1 MEHGLE
7 WKALGT
13 APDGFLEFA
22 LIGDCD
28 LYNAPAFMRDMAG
41 KLTAGAARLRFD
53 CAGLRYLDS
62 TGVGAIIKL
71 LQAAKAQGG
80 ELRFTGLMGTPRKV
94 RTLCNVIS
102 LIKEDRRDA
111 ARI

>member
-7 WKALGT
+7 WKALGA

-28 LYNAPAFMRDMAG
+28 LYNAPAFMRDMVAR
-41 KLTAGAARLRFD
+41 LDAGAIRLRFD

-71 LQAAKAQGG
+71 LQAAKAHGG

-94 RTLCNVIS
+94 LTLCNVIS

-111 ARI
+111 ARL

>member
-7 WKALGT
+7 WKPLGS
-13 APDGFLEFA
+13 APDGFLEYA
-22 LIGDCD
+22 LTGDCD
-28 LYNAPAFMRDMAG
+28 LYNAPAFLRDMVARLG
-41 KLTAGAARLRFD
+41 AGAKRLRFD

-94 RTLCNVIS
+94 LTLCNVIN

-111 ARI
+111 ARL